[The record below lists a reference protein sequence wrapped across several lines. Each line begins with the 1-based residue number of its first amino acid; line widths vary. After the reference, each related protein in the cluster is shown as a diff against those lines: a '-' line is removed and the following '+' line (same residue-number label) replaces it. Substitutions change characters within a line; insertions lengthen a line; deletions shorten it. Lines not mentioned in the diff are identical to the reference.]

1 MDEQKLQAQVPE
13 EKLEEVSGGFSHR
26 PSNNY
31 WYYVCNK
38 CQHEEYVSC
47 PLFGMTPDIYAK
59 NYAQSRHD
67 TVRGKTRSCKD
78 GEMIYRGT
86 VKK

>member
-31 WYYVCNK
+31 WY
-38 CQHEEYVSC
+38 YVSC

>member
-1 MDEQKLQAQVPE
+1 MNKEQPQAQVPE
-13 EKLEEVSGGFSHR
+13 EKLEEVSGGFSGR

-31 WYYVCNK
+31 WLYVCNECHHK
-38 CQHEEYVSC
+38 EYVSC

-59 NYAQSRHD
+59 NYAQRKHD
-67 TVRGKTRSCKD
+67 DVGGEAGSCKD